1 MESVALLAVVDGS
14 IGLITKCCKAVQ
26 GIHDL
31 IMEYKHA
38 ELAIVSMIHE
48 LDVVQMAWEQM
59 SRRIDS
65 HNENEPVDG
74 EVLERI
80 KRSLDCGMIVMSALE
95 RDLAYYRNC
104 AKFFRPSQRMRSI
117 WDSSTFQGHLDRIR
131 GQELSMTI
139 SLTVIKL

>member
-1 MESVALLAVVDGS
+1 MESVAVLAVVDGS
-14 IGLITKCCKAVQ
+14 AGLITKCCKAIQ
-26 GIHDL
+26 GLHDL

-48 LDVVQMAWEQM
+48 LDVVQMAWEQLSM
-59 SRRIDS
+59 RLDN
-65 HNENEPVDG
+65 HNDNEPVDS

-95 RDLAYYRNC
+95 RDLTYYRMSG
-104 AKFFRPSQRMRSI
+104 KSFGPSQRMHAV

-131 GQELSMTI
+131 GQALSMTLL
-139 SLTVIKL
+139 LTVVKL